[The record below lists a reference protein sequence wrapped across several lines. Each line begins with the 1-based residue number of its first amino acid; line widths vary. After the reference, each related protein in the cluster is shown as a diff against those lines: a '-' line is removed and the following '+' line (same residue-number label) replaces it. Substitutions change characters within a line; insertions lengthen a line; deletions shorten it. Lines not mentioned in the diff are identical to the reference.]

1 MHFKYDRQS
10 ALCCN
15 KSSSFKASHAA
26 GVLGWRRKRSWEGE
40 CWHPYMLPERR
51 EGSEVKGWLKR
62 GENQSSESV
71 WLTACQ
77 SVFCGGVKRGTI
89 ALSPSLPS
97 LSLFLSCLI
106 RHSLSHPSSHYPI
119 LLNVSPNTLNIS
131 TLFTPSYLFLQSL
144 SPPHPLIFFSSPSP
158 SHSFRRDALTA
169 SHLGLLSDTPLI
181 LLFPNLH
188 RKGKWCSSC
197 TAFI

>member
-77 SVFCGGVKRGTI
+77 GVFCGGVKSCTI
-89 ALSPSLPS
+89 ALSSLTSFP
-97 LSLFLSCLI
+97 LSHSPLFLSHLI
-106 RHSLSHPSSHYPI
+106 HHSLSHPSSRCPI
-119 LLNVSPNTLNIS
+119 LLNVSPNTPNIS
-131 TLFTPSYLFLQSL
+131 PLFTPSYLLRSL
-144 SPPHPLIFFSSPSP
+144 SLHNTLSFS
-158 SHSFRRDALTA
+158 
-169 SHLGLLSDTPLI
+169 LLSVARSFL
-181 LLFPNLH
+181 
-188 RKGKWCSSC
+188 
-197 TAFI
+197 